1 MEIHKRAT
9 STVNGDSPFLYYD
22 SATHQSFLYPSKASE
37 IVYCRGDPTPNQC
50 KEGHGFDP
58 QIPGLSRPSVLEGNN
73 IEDTHRGKEYIY
85 NPAAERQPRASTP
98 LRDISKGKELLIK
111 HLAVTNPHEAA

>member
-1 MEIHKRAT
+1 
-9 STVNGDSPFLYYD
+9 
-22 SATHQSFLYPSKASE
+22 
-37 IVYCRGDPTPNQC
+37 
-50 KEGHGFDP
+50 
-58 QIPGLSRPSVLEGNN
+58 VLEGNK